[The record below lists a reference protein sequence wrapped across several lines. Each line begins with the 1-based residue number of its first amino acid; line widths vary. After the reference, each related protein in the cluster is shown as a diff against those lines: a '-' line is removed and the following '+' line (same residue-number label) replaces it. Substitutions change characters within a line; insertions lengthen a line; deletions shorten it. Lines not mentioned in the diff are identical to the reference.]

1 MINNIYYIQ
10 VREDSG
16 FSLPGP
22 SAMTIRP
29 TPIGFALLAALATA
43 AAGPARGAALRRE
56 CFNRSGQ
63 DWRLV
68 LVEGTRA
75 AVGRLNIIDKFTGN
89 LVRTL
94 AKTGDSLQLPAGAR
108 YLVEFTCERETCFHD
123 LIVQDS
129 RGNYAEFQVSIPF
142 RSDPAPVLSFKDS
155 HVGPPLDRA
164 TDEVVL
170 RKIEDAIATDDGNL
184 IILQDCI
191 CQDAPASM

>member
-1 MINNIYYIQ
+1 M
-10 VREDSG
+10 
-16 FSLPGP
+16 
-22 SAMTIRP
+22 MIRP
-29 TPIGFALLAALATA
+29 SPIGFTLLAALAAA

-75 AVGRLNIIDKFTGN
+75 AVGQLHILDKFTGD

-94 AKTGDSLQLPAGAR
+94 SKAGDSLPLPAGAR
-108 YLVEFTCERETCFHD
+108 YLVEFTCEREYCFHD

-142 RSDPAPVLSFKDS
+142 RSNPALVLSFKDKR
-155 HVGPPLDRA
+155 VGPPLDRA

-184 IILQDCI
+184 IIRQDCI
-191 CQDAPASM
+191 CQDAPAPM